1 MNKEKKAEHKEL
13 DQTGQEIFV
22 SKGVFPSSGPD
33 GKHAFSNHL
42 RIKQSTAKE
51 KCRQRLQ
58 ELENALQSFEEAHS
72 FYLKNPDHKIYV
84 MALIQSFE
92 FSFELSWVALKY
104 FIQYKEV
111 SQYKY
116 ARDIIKQAFNKDI
129 IKDGSIWLDMLED
142 RNNLS
147 HVYNESMAKKIV
159 ENISNKYIIEV
170 KALYDHLTRE
180 L

>member
-1 MNKEKKAEHKEL
+1 MNKEKKARHKEL
-13 DQTGQEIFV
+13 D
-22 SKGVFPSSGPD
+22 
-33 GKHAFSNHL
+33 
-42 RIKQSTAKE
+42 QSTAKE

-58 ELENALQSFEEAHS
+58 ELESALQSFEEAHS
-72 FYLKNPDHKIYV
+72 FYLQDPDHKIYV

-111 SQYKY
+111 SQFKY

-159 ENISNKYIIEV
+159 ENISNKYIMEV
-170 KALYDHLTRE
+170 KALYDYLTKE